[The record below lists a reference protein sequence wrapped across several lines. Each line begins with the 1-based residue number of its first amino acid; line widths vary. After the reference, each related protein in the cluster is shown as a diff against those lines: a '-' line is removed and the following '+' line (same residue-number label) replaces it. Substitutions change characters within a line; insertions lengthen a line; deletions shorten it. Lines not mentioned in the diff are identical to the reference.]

1 MGFPI
6 CDLSAVGGTAEGAG
20 FDVSLVPHVQGWD
33 GSGSRQVTVALS
45 RSEVSSLHR
54 ACGEGKAVLKVA
66 ARPVPWQN
74 TKRTLEEGTNGL
86 GTRDV
91 YDYRRPGGCLED
103 VLTGAGSG
111 WADVSMSLLR
121 IERATSDGKQMEHTR
136 LA

>member
-20 FDVSLVPHVQGWD
+20 FDVILVPHVQGWD

-66 ARPVPWQN
+66 AR
-74 TKRTLEEGTNGL
+74 L
-86 GTRDV
+86 GHWHYTR
-91 YDYRRPGGCLED
+91 
-103 VLTGAGSG
+103 
-111 WADVSMSLLR
+111 
-121 IERATSDGKQMEHTR
+121 
-136 LA
+136 